1 MRRVVLGAILIGCSD
16 TATSTIDAP
25 GVTNIAGHV
34 TASATWQGDI
44 AITAAT
50 TIDQGVTVS
59 VMPGATI
66 AVGQGLGI
74 TVLGALELDGSS
86 GSMVTIEGDSPW
98 AGVTIG
104 GSGSYTT
111 HYTRQSNGGVHLV
124 SAGAMATV
132 MDSALSHG
140 NGDLVTVDGGKLDI
154 EYSSLGL
161 ATGMTDTTYDDIR
174 IDAATMIA
182 ATHTNVSTA
191 MIGVGLYAGSS
202 SDFTYDN
209 WFSNQTDLDK
219 TPGTS
224 VSCDVSFGWFANG
237 APSGSGI
244 TAANMATSQV
254 TDAGPRL

>member
-16 TATSTIDAP
+16 TTTSTIDAP
-25 GVTNIAGHV
+25 GVLNVAGHV
-34 TASATWQGDI
+34 TGSATWQGDI

-74 TVLGALELDGSS
+74 TVLGTLDLEGSS
-86 GSMVTIEGDSPW
+86 GSMITIAGDVPW
-98 AGVTIG
+98 AGVTVGG
-104 GSGSYTT
+104 GSGAYTT
-111 HYTRQSNGGVHLV
+111 HYTQQSNGGVHVV
-124 SAGAMATV
+124 SSGATATV
-132 MDSALSHG
+132 MDSELSHG
-140 NGDLVTVDGGKLDI
+140 NGDLVTVEGGTLDV

-161 ATGMTDTTYDDIR
+161 AAGMTDTTYDDIR
-174 IDAATMIA
+174 VDAAKMIVVI
-182 ATHTNVSTA
+182 HTNVSTA
-191 MIGVGLYAGSS
+191 TIGVGLYAGS

-219 TPGTS
+219 TPGTG
-224 VSCDVSFGWFANG
+224 VSCDVSFGWFENG